1 MAESQEKVSEE
12 PLEGVPL
19 EQVRTADPRTHYV
32 ELDSLRGIAILGVI
46 ICHIAGRWA
55 ALTQGPLIVP
65 ILGVNAIELFAFG
78 NHGVVL
84 FFLLSGYLLT
94 WTEEKRAQ
102 TGVYSLRAYAQ
113 RRALRLIPAYYV
125 AIVVVAV
132 VWPFFLPIKSA
143 LIGAL
148 INATFLRSLILA
160 PLSYPLLTPAPAF
173 WSLTPEVVFYCLL
186 PFIILKLPR
195 LPQRLVLFGVLV
207 LVSLATR
214 VYMWQ
219 DSEHPWDFQ
228 STGFTDLFFYTLP
241 STHLYLFLAGMLL
254 RMLIEH
260 LNVQPMPIRLQSL
273 LASILF
279 LTSTSLMVPFPYL
292 FMNLSQAEDSPVAL
306 LVDLLVIAF
315 FASALLGAPLLRGVL
330 NSRPLAFIGMI
341 SYSLF
346 VFQAIVILVCT
357 YFYER
362 YFFRG
367 FADNLIAQHGWLAQ
381 WAIFSSYALVILAV
395 AGVISYFSYRYIES
409 PFLRY
414 KPK

>member
-1 MAESQEKVSEE
+1 MAESQGKSSEVIIESVQLEKVK
-12 PLEGVPL
+12 
-19 EQVRTADPRTHYV
+19 TADPRAHYV
-32 ELDSLRGIAILGVI
+32 ALDCLRGIAILGVMM
-46 ICHIAGRWA
+46 CHISAWWA
-55 ALTQGPLIVP
+55 VVVAKPLTVP
-65 ILGVNAIELFAFG
+65 ILDVDAIRLFAFG
-78 NHGVVL
+78 SFGVSL

-94 WTEEKRAQ
+94 WTEEKRAR

-132 VWPFFLPIKSA
+132 VWPIIQHTQISVM
-143 LIGAL
+143 GAL
-148 INATFLRSLILA
+148 INASFLRTLILV
-160 PLSYPLLTPAPAF
+160 PLSYPQLTPDPGF

-219 DSEHPWDFQ
+219 DSEFPWNPQ
-228 STGFTDLFFYTLP
+228 ATGFTDLFFYSLP
-241 STHLYLFLAGMLL
+241 STHLYLFIAGMLL
-254 RMLIEH
+254 RMLIER

-279 LTSTSLMVPFPYL
+279 LTSALFLVTFPYL
-292 FMNLSQAEDSPVAL
+292 FINISDSPAAML
-306 LVDLLVIAF
+306 ADLLVFVF
-315 FASALLGAPLLRGVL
+315 FTSALLGAPLLRGML
-330 NSRPLAFIGMI
+330 SSRPLAFIGMI

-346 VFQAIVILVCT
+346 VFHATVVVVFYT
-357 YFYER
+357 YFYNK
-362 YFFRG
+362 YLRG
-367 FADNLIAQHGWLAQ
+367 FTEHLLAENSLQMQ
-381 WAIFSSYALVILAV
+381 WIIFCTQALVILAV
-395 AGVISYFSYRYIES
+395 TGVISYFSYRYIES